1 MTSVEVFIIA
11 DKHLLYLAD
20 VHRVKISLRVTL
32 IHSLLIEEILFLE
45 FLGIHFPTYKHE
57 LCLLKVGSTIGID
70 WCQTCLCYLVLIT
83 ARHRAYIS
91 HLLLERLIHDTERE
105 MILFVNKLLR
115 VSRRAKVNGRHRII
129 VSPQTSDTALMAM
142 AFQEAGQ
149 KAISF
154 TGAQAGIKTSDAFN
168 KGRILALKPGRI
180 MKALDQGNIVIVA
193 GFQGITGH
201 GDITTL
207 GRGGSDTTAV
217 AIAGAIHADVCEIYT
232 DVDGVYTSDPRV
244 VPNAKKIDQ
253 ITYGEMLEMAKLG
266 AGVMQPR
273 AVEMGSR
280 FGVPIH
286 VRSTFSED
294 EGTMIQEDCSMEV
307 KQYLIR
313 GVASDKNVAKITVL
327 GIPNKPGFAYR
338 VFAELAEKHVDVDMI
353 VQSVRIANE
362 GVTDITFTIAR
373 TDLEQAK
380 AVLANLRKEMPVEDV
395 LIDDKMAKV
404 SVVGAGMAGHPG
416 IAAGMFGV
424 LGDNG
429 INIEIISTSEISIT
443 CLISEDVIDKAVKAI
458 HAHFFDED

>member
-1 MTSVEVFIIA
+1 MALIVKKFGGSSVATPDKMRAIVQRVLKGKQEGDKIVIVVSAMGDTTDELVSLAKQITS
-11 DKHLLYLAD
+11 K
-20 VHRVKISLRVTL
+20 
-32 IHSLLIEEILFLE
+32 
-45 FLGIHFPTYKHE
+45 
-57 LCLLKVGSTIGID
+57 
-70 WCQTCLCYLVLIT
+70 
-83 ARHRAYIS
+83 AYG
-91 HLLLERLIHDTERE
+91 RE
-105 MILFVNKLLR
+105 MDMLLSTGEQ
-115 VSRRAKVNGRHRII
+115 VSI
-129 VSPQTSDTALMAM
+129 ALMAM

-168 KGRILALKPGRI
+168 KGRILELEPHRI
-180 MKALDQGNIVIVA
+180 MEALDEGNVVVVA

-217 AIAGAIHADVCEIYT
+217 AIAGAINADVCEIYT

-244 VPNAKKIDQ
+244 VSDAKKMKE

-280 FGVPIH
+280 FSVPIH

-294 EGTMIQEDCSMEV
+294 EGTMIQEVCSMEI

-327 GIPNKPGFAYR
+327 GIPNQPGHAYKI
-338 VFAELAEKHVDVDMI
+338 FSMLADHHVDVDMI
-353 VQSVRIANE
+353 VQSVRVAKE

-373 TDLEQAK
+373 TELPAAK
-380 AVLANLRKEMPVEDV
+380 DILNRLREEMPVEDILV
-395 LIDDKMAKV
+395 DDKMAKV
-404 SVVGAGMAGHPG
+404 SIVGAGMAGHPG

-424 LGDNG
+424 LGDNH

-443 CLISEDVIDKAVKAI
+443 CLIGEESVDTAVKAI
-458 HAHFFDED
+458 HAHFFDEH

>member
-1 MTSVEVFIIA
+1 MALIVKKFGGSSGATPDKMRAIVQRVLKGKQEGDKIVIVVSAMGDTTDELVSLAKQITS
-11 DKHLLYLAD
+11 K
-20 VHRVKISLRVTL
+20 
-32 IHSLLIEEILFLE
+32 
-45 FLGIHFPTYKHE
+45 
-57 LCLLKVGSTIGID
+57 
-70 WCQTCLCYLVLIT
+70 
-83 ARHRAYIS
+83 AYG
-91 HLLLERLIHDTERE
+91 RE
-105 MILFVNKLLR
+105 MDMLLSTGEQ
-115 VSRRAKVNGRHRII
+115 VSI
-129 VSPQTSDTALMAM
+129 ALMAM

-168 KGRILALKPGRI
+168 KGRILDLEPNRI
-180 MKALDQGNIVIVA
+180 MEALDEGNVVVVA

-217 AIAGAIHADVCEIYT
+217 AIAGAINADVCEIYT

-244 VPNAKKIDQ
+244 VPNAQKMKEL
-253 ITYGEMLEMAKLG
+253 TYGEMLEMAKLG

-280 FGVPIH
+280 FSVPIH

-294 EGTMIQEDCSMEV
+294 EGTMIQEVCSMEI

-327 GIPNKPGFAYR
+327 GIPNQPGHAYKI
-338 VFAELAEKHVDVDMI
+338 FSMLADSHVDVDMI
-353 VQSVRIANE
+353 VQSVRVAKE

-373 TDLEQAK
+373 TELPAAK
-380 AVLANLRKEMPVEDV
+380 DILNRLREEMPVEDILV
-395 LIDDKMAKV
+395 DDKMAKV
-404 SVVGAGMAGHPG
+404 SIVGAGMAGHPG

-424 LGDNG
+424 LGDNH

-443 CLISEDVIDKAVKAI
+443 CLIGEESVDTAVKAI
-458 HAHFFDED
+458 HAHFFDEH

>member
-1 MTSVEVFIIA
+1 MALIVKKFGGSSVATPDKMRAIVQRVLKGKQEGDKIVIVVSAMGDTTDELVSLAKQITS
-11 DKHLLYLAD
+11 K
-20 VHRVKISLRVTL
+20 
-32 IHSLLIEEILFLE
+32 
-45 FLGIHFPTYKHE
+45 
-57 LCLLKVGSTIGID
+57 
-70 WCQTCLCYLVLIT
+70 
-83 ARHRAYIS
+83 AYG
-91 HLLLERLIHDTERE
+91 RE
-105 MILFVNKLLR
+105 MDMLLSTGEQ
-115 VSRRAKVNGRHRII
+115 VSI
-129 VSPQTSDTALMAM
+129 ALMAM

-168 KGRILALKPGRI
+168 KGRILDLEPNRI
-180 MKALDQGNIVIVA
+180 MEALDEGNVVVVA

-217 AIAGAIHADVCEIYT
+217 AIAGAINADVCEIYT

-244 VPNAKKIDQ
+244 VPNAQKMKE

-280 FGVPIH
+280 FSVPIH

-294 EGTMIQEDCSMEV
+294 EGTMIQEVCSMEI

-327 GIPNKPGFAYR
+327 GIPNQPGHAYKI
-338 VFAELAEKHVDVDMI
+338 FSMLADSHVDVDMI
-353 VQSVRIANE
+353 VQSVRVAKE

-373 TDLEQAK
+373 TELPAARDIL
-380 AVLANLRKEMPVEDV
+380 NRLREEMPVEDILV
-395 LIDDKMAKV
+395 DDKMAKV
-404 SVVGAGMAGHPG
+404 SIVGAGMAGHPG

-424 LGDNG
+424 LGDNH

-443 CLISEDVIDKAVKAI
+443 CLIGEESVDTAVKAI
-458 HAHFFDED
+458 HAHFFDEH

>member
-1 MTSVEVFIIA
+1 MALIVKKFGGSSVATPDKMRAIVQRVLKGKQEGDKIVIVVSAMGDTTDELVSLAKQITS
-11 DKHLLYLAD
+11 K
-20 VHRVKISLRVTL
+20 
-32 IHSLLIEEILFLE
+32 
-45 FLGIHFPTYKHE
+45 
-57 LCLLKVGSTIGID
+57 
-70 WCQTCLCYLVLIT
+70 
-83 ARHRAYIS
+83 AYG
-91 HLLLERLIHDTERE
+91 RE
-105 MILFVNKLLR
+105 MDMLLSTGEQ
-115 VSRRAKVNGRHRII
+115 VSI
-129 VSPQTSDTALMAM
+129 ALMAM

-168 KGRILALKPGRI
+168 KGRILDLEPNRI
-180 MKALDQGNIVIVA
+180 MEALDEGNVVVVA

-217 AIAGAIHADVCEIYT
+217 AIAGAINADVCEIYT

-244 VPNAKKIDQ
+244 VSDAKKMKE

-280 FGVPIH
+280 FSVPIH

-294 EGTMIQEDCSMEV
+294 EGTMIQEVCSMEI

-327 GIPNKPGFAYR
+327 GIPNQPGHAYKI
-338 VFAELAEKHVDVDMI
+338 FSMLADSHVDVDMI
-353 VQSVRIANE
+353 VQSVRVAKE

-373 TDLEQAK
+373 TELPAAK
-380 AVLANLRKEMPVEDV
+380 DILNRLREEMPVEDILV
-395 LIDDKMAKV
+395 DDKMAKV
-404 SVVGAGMAGHPG
+404 SIVGAGMAGHPG

-424 LGDNG
+424 LGDNH

-443 CLISEDVIDKAVKAI
+443 CLIGEESVDMAVKAI
-458 HAHFFDED
+458 HAHFFDEH

>member
-1 MTSVEVFIIA
+1 MALIVKKFGGSSVATPDKMRAIVQRVLKGKQEGDKIVIVVSAMGDTTDELVSLAKQITS
-11 DKHLLYLAD
+11 K
-20 VHRVKISLRVTL
+20 
-32 IHSLLIEEILFLE
+32 
-45 FLGIHFPTYKHE
+45 
-57 LCLLKVGSTIGID
+57 
-70 WCQTCLCYLVLIT
+70 
-83 ARHRAYIS
+83 AYG
-91 HLLLERLIHDTERE
+91 RE
-105 MILFVNKLLR
+105 MDMLLSTGEQ
-115 VSRRAKVNGRHRII
+115 VSI
-129 VSPQTSDTALMAM
+129 ALMAM

-168 KGRILALKPGRI
+168 KGRILELEPKRI
-180 MKALDQGNIVIVA
+180 MEALDEGNVVVVA

-217 AIAGAIHADVCEIYT
+217 AIAGAINADVCEIYT

-244 VPNAKKIDQ
+244 VPGAQKMKE

-280 FGVPIH
+280 FNVPIH

-294 EGTMIQEDCSMEV
+294 EGTMIQEVCSMEI

-327 GIPNKPGFAYR
+327 GIPNQPGYAYK
-338 VFAELAEKHVDVDMI
+338 VFSMLADSHVDVDMI
-353 VQSVRIANE
+353 VQSVRVAKE

-373 TDLEQAK
+373 TELPAAK
-380 AVLANLRKEMPVEDV
+380 DVLNRLRQEMPVEDILV
-395 LIDDKMAKV
+395 DDKMAKV

-424 LGDNG
+424 LGDNH

-443 CLISEDVIDKAVKAI
+443 CLIGEESVDTAVKAI
-458 HAHFFDED
+458 HAHFFDEH

>member
-1 MTSVEVFIIA
+1 MALIVKKFGGSSVATPDKMRAIVQRVLKGKQEGDKIVIVVSAMGDTTDELVSLAKQITS
-11 DKHLLYLAD
+11 K
-20 VHRVKISLRVTL
+20 
-32 IHSLLIEEILFLE
+32 
-45 FLGIHFPTYKHE
+45 
-57 LCLLKVGSTIGID
+57 
-70 WCQTCLCYLVLIT
+70 
-83 ARHRAYIS
+83 AYG
-91 HLLLERLIHDTERE
+91 RE
-105 MILFVNKLLR
+105 MDMLLSTGEQ
-115 VSRRAKVNGRHRII
+115 VSI
-129 VSPQTSDTALMAM
+129 ALMAM

-168 KGRILALKPGRI
+168 KGRILDLEPNRI
-180 MKALDQGNIVIVA
+180 MEALDEGNVVVVA

-217 AIAGAIHADVCEIYT
+217 AIAGAINADVCEIYT

-244 VPNAKKIDQ
+244 VSDAQKMKE

-280 FGVPIH
+280 FSVPIH

-294 EGTMIQEDCSMEV
+294 EGTMIQEVCSMEI

-327 GIPNKPGFAYR
+327 GIPNQPGYAYKI
-338 VFAELAEKHVDVDMI
+338 FSTLADHHVDVDMI
-353 VQSVRIANE
+353 VQSVRVAKE

-373 TDLEQAK
+373 TELPAAK
-380 AVLANLRKEMPVEDV
+380 DILNHLREEMPVEDILV
-395 LIDDKMAKV
+395 DDKMAKV
-404 SVVGAGMAGHPG
+404 SIVGAGMAGHPG

-424 LGDNG
+424 LGDNH

-443 CLISEDVIDKAVKAI
+443 CLIGEESVDTAVKAI
-458 HAHFFDED
+458 HAHFFDEH